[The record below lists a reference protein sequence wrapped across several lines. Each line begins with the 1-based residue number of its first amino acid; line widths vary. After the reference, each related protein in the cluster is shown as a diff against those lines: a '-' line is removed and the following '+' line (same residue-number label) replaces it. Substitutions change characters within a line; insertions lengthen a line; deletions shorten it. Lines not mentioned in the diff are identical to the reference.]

1 MAASSRAVVFMS
13 GKLYWAKVLGKP
25 VYNKFNDENEW
36 SFEFEPD
43 ADGVKILKQHG
54 LTDRLKPK
62 EGPDRKV
69 LLLRKKEFTKDGK
82 PNEPIRIYDGNDEA
96 WEQTKLI
103 GNGSGADVKLDI
115 RDYGVGKKKG
125 IYPAAIRVKDHIAY
139 QSSEFGGMDGE
150 GRQTGS
156 SPKAE
161 AKTDTFKKDFGLDEP
176 HADELDDDLPFE

>member
-1 MAASSRAVVFMS
+1 MS

-43 ADGVKILKQHG
+43 KDGVKVLKQHG
-54 LTDRLKPK
+54 LTDRLKDK

-69 LLLRKKEFTKDGK
+69 LQLRKKEFTKDGK

-96 WEQTKLI
+96 WDVTKLI
-103 GNGSGADVKLDI
+103 GNGSSADVKVDI

-125 IYPAAIRVKDHIAY
+125 IYPAAIRVRDHIAY
-139 QSSEFGGMDGE
+139 QSSEFGGMDGDKPT
-150 GRQTGS
+150 TGKPS
-156 SPKAE
+156 ASK
-161 AKTDTFKKDFGLDEP
+161 DTFKEDFGLNEAR
-176 HADELDDDLPFE
+176 ADELDDDLPFE